1 MLQWNA
7 RLIAVLVLVVMVASM
22 VGEAYESGGGFQFG
36 W

>member
-7 RLIAVLVLVVMVASM
+7 RLIAVIVFVVLVAAI
-22 VGEAYESGGGFQFG
+22 VGDLGSADGFQFG